1 MACPNLLT
9 HISNPLNPCPPPSP
23 ISTSLLRGHRLTHNA
38 IDIRLYQL
46 LLPPSPSS
54 LPELLD
60 PSGTYILQTALKVAD
75 GQNVERMQE
84 GVRQLM
90 ELKEMLRG
98 VVELE
103 MVERLSLDTRVK
115 SW

>member
-1 MACPNLLT
+1 
-9 HISNPLNPCPPPSP
+9 
-23 ISTSLLRGHRLTHNA
+23 
-38 IDIRLYQL
+38 
-46 LLPPSPSS
+46 
-54 LPELLD
+54 
-60 PSGTYILQTALKVAD
+60 
-75 GQNVERMQE
+75 MQE